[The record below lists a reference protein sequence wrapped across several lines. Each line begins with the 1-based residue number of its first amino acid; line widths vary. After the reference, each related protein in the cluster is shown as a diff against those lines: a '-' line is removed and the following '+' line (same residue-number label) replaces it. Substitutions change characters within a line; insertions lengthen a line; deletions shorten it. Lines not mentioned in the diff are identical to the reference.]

1 MVQKH
6 RLQADAPPPT
16 LDGQHL
22 RDLAE
27 DCSTAAAE
35 AFADNYTALLTQR
48 VDRIARSIGA
58 GHREMAMDAALSLRT
73 ASSMAGALR
82 MSHLCSQLE
91 KALVAADLA
100 AAAGVARDIDLHLPE
115 LREAL
120 ASRRRLDR

>member
-6 RLQADAPPPT
+6 RPQADASQPT

-27 DCSTAAAE
+27 DCSSAAAE

-48 VDRIARSIGA
+48 VDRITRSVGV

-82 MSHLCSQLE
+82 MSHLCARLE

-100 AAAGVARDIDLHLPE
+100 AAAGVALEIDLHLPE
-115 LREAL
+115 LQQAL
-120 ASRRRLDR
+120 ANRRRPDQ

>member
-1 MVQKH
+1 MVPKH
-6 RLQADAPPPT
+6 RPQADPPQPA

-35 AFADNYTALLTQR
+35 AFADNYTALLRQR
-48 VDRIARSIGA
+48 VDRIIRSIGV
-58 GHREMAMDAALSLRT
+58 GHREMAMDAVLSLRT

-82 MSHLCSQLE
+82 MGHLCSQLE

-100 AAAGVARDIDLHLPE
+100 AAAGMARDIDLHLPE
-115 LREAL
+115 LQEAL
-120 ASRRRLDR
+120 GNGRRPDQ

>member
-1 MVQKH
+1 VQKH
-6 RLQADAPPPT
+6 RPQADPSQPT

-27 DCSTAAAE
+27 ECSTAAAE
-35 AFADNYTALLTQR
+35 AFADTYTALLTQR
-48 VDRIARSIGA
+48 VDRIIRSIGV

-100 AAAGVARDIDLHLPE
+100 AAAGVARDIALHLPE
-115 LREAL
+115 LQEAL
-120 ASRRRLDR
+120 ANRRRPDR

>member
-6 RLQADAPPPT
+6 RPQADAPEPT

-35 AFADNYTALLTQR
+35 SFADNYAALLPQR
-48 VDRIARSIGA
+48 VNRIIRSIGV

-82 MSHLCSQLE
+82 MSRLCSQLE
-91 KALVAADLA
+91 KALVTADLA
-100 AAAGVARDIDLHLPE
+100 AAAGVARDIDLHVPE
-115 LREAL
+115 LQEAL
-120 ASRRRLDR
+120 AGRRRPDQ

>member
-6 RLQADAPPPT
+6 RPQADAPQPT
-16 LDGQHL
+16 LDGQRL
-22 RDLAE
+22 RDLAA

-35 AFADNYTALLTQR
+35 AFAANYSALLAQR
-48 VDRIARSIGA
+48 VDRIIRSVGV

-82 MSHLCSQLE
+82 MSHLCIRLE

-100 AAAGVARDIDLHLPE
+100 AAAGVARDIDLHMPE
-115 LREAL
+115 LQEAL
-120 ASRRRLDR
+120 ASRHRPDQ

>member
-1 MVQKH
+1 MVPKH
-6 RLQADAPPPT
+6 RPQADAPQPT

-35 AFADNYTALLTQR
+35 AFADNYTALLRQR
-48 VDRIARSIGA
+48 VDRIIRSIGV
-58 GHREMAMDAALSLRT
+58 GHREMAMDAVLSLRT

-100 AAAGVARDIDLHLPE
+100 AAAGVARDIALHLPE
-115 LREAL
+115 LQEAL
-120 ASRRRLDR
+120 ANRRRPDQ